1 MASMSTK
8 EPRMGRAHAS
18 AAPDQT
24 APTRTL
30 RVERRS
36 IDVVP
41 DDERHGSPWSQFTLW
56 FGANMQ
62 ITAIVDGAL
71 AVVFGADALWA
82 IIGLLIGNVLGG
94 VVMALHS
101 AQGPRLGLP
110 QMISSRAQFGVYGA
124 VVPLVLVIL
133 LYLGFAATGAVLAGQ
148 AVNALLHVDATWVGI
163 IVFGALTAVIATLG
177 YRLIHIIGR
186 ISTVVGTLGFI
197 YLAIRLFT
205 VHDVGSAVNVKPFE
219 MATFLLAISLSAG
232 WQLTYGP
239 YVADYSRYL
248 PRTTTERK
256 VFTTTWLGSVIGSQW
271 SMTFGALVAA
281 VAGDAFLSE
290 QVEWLG
296 GLAGPAAIAF
306 LIYLVILVGK
316 LTVNCLNAYGG
327 FMSSVT
333 TVTAFTGGRGISPRR
348 RSLLITVFVT
358 ISVLIALLASQDFL
372 DNFKNFVLTL
382 LMVFTPWSA
391 INLTDYYLISKERVD
406 VPALYDPKGRYG
418 GWNVGALVA
427 YGVGIVAQ
435 IPFLAQ
441 TLYTGPVTKALD
453 GADISWI
460 VGLVVTVIVYLPI
473 ARRTA
478 NPPAEMIYPADLE
491 ELDMR
496 KPALTP

>member
-205 VHDVGSAVNVKPFE
+205 VHDVGSAVNVNR
-219 MATFLLAISLSAG
+219 
-232 WQLTYGP
+232 
-239 YVADYSRYL
+239 SR
-248 PRTTTERK
+248 
-256 VFTTTWLGSVIGSQW
+256 W
-271 SMTFGALVAA
+271 
-281 VAGDAFLSE
+281 
-290 QVEWLG
+290 
-296 GLAGPAAIAF
+296 
-306 LIYLVILVGK
+306 
-316 LTVNCLNAYGG
+316 
-327 FMSSVT
+327 
-333 TVTAFTGGRGISPRR
+333 R
-348 RSLLITVFVT
+348 RSCWP
-358 ISVLIALLASQDFL
+358 S
-372 DNFKNFVLTL
+372 
-382 LMVFTPWSA
+382 PSA
-391 INLTDYYLISKERVD
+391 RAGS
-406 VPALYDPKGRYG
+406 
-418 GWNVGALVA
+418 
-427 YGVGIVAQ
+427 
-435 IPFLAQ
+435 
-441 TLYTGPVTKALD
+441 
-453 GADISWI
+453 
-460 VGLVVTVIVYLPI
+460 
-473 ARRTA
+473 
-478 NPPAEMIYPADLE
+478 
-491 ELDMR
+491 
-496 KPALTP
+496 